1 MKIKMYILLI
11 ISILQINN
19 YLNAQKQTSLDLA
32 LRTIEQSAPSL
43 GLQAE
48 DISDLAVS
56 DMYSSSQ
63 NGLTH
68 VYLNQ
73 RYKGIPIHNAIT
85 SVHIT
90 KEGKVFDSPSR
101 FYKNLAGRIN
111 TTRPQISETDAL
123 VSIVRDLDIPNALIP
138 KNVRRNNEGLKEIE
152 KTNFTHSAIPVK
164 LVYTEDKEGN
174 LRLSWDLSLD
184 LTTSDDYWSIR
195 VDAVNGTLLD
205 KHNLTIKCKFD
216 HPGHSN
222 CVSREKAF
230 NPNPKP
236 VQQVLKELNT
246 QAMQPSAPNSYKVV
260 ALPAESPR
268 HAAPSIVVSPAI
280 PAASPFGWH
289 DTDGKAGA
297 EYQITRGNNVWAYLD
312 RNADNLS
319 DGNEPD
325 GGADLIF
332 DFPYA
337 PNDEPDTYTKAA
349 TTNLFYICNM
359 VHDITH
365 GFGFDEVAGNFQATN
380 YSKSGAGNDPVRAEA
395 QDGSGTDNANFSTPA
410 DGNSGRMQ
418 MYLWLASQEETYI
431 TFPDS
436 LASPIDCRRGGFGPA
451 PTVTPLEADVVIGND
466 HSGTPT
472 LGCANGFRTNEV
484 GGKIVL
490 IERGTCEFGQKTLNA
505 QKAGAAAVI
514 ICNFEDVFVNMGAGA
529 VGGQVTIPAYFT
541 TKSICNRLKLL
552 IQNGGLKIEI
562 KKPGANAG
570 PDSLDG
576 DFDNGIIAH
585 EFGHGISNR
594 LTGGPAAA
602 NCLSNGEQMGEG
614 WSDFM
619 SLIFTAKPGDKGTN
633 PRGIG
638 TFALNERP
646 DGYGIRRR
654 PYSTDMSVNEFTY
667 KNINPEVHDLG
678 EVWTTVLWD
687 LYWALAD
694 KYGYDPTFSNK
705 KAGNNICIQLVFDG
719 MKIQPCR
726 PGFLDGRDAIL
737 KADSA
742 TNKGANACLIWEVF
756 ARRGMGYFAKQGSN
770 NTVND
775 ETESFLAAPI
785 CINKVL
791 INKTAG
797 YYKDATTFV
806 RTDVVKPGE
815 EYAITIDINNYKPA
829 SVTNVNVKDL
839 IPSGCSYVAGSANIA
854 PAINGNELVWSIS
867 QLKSLETRR
876 ISYRIRSSNTIAS
889 TTLWYDD
896 MQNGDANWDYDLFKG
911 QLTWYLED
919 GFGVDQ
925 SYAWI
930 AEEKEGYSNDTYL
943 RTKNPFR
950 VEQDNTSLLFYH
962 FYNTEKGF
970 DGGLVEVSTDGS
982 FWEPVTQNQ
991 FSLNGYT
998 GLIDYQTFVVPNL
1011 NAFSGQSQGFI
1022 PTVLDLTNYKGKDV
1036 YVRYRFGHDSLNV
1049 SPDRTQLLGWVIDDV
1064 EYIQPQFYNSEVCL
1078 TTAEGDQ
1085 ECASLFGKGVLAD
1098 SDKIVNSKET
1108 GAAAS
1113 IRMYPNPA
1121 QEKIALR
1128 FEPEMGIEQIS
1139 FSNLNGQILKSVPIQ
1154 GNETFLSVDVKD
1166 LPKGMILI
1174 EAKGSSKSYVQKL
1187 ILH

>member
-1 MKIKMYILLI
+1 MKVKMYILLF
-11 ISILQINN
+11 ISILHISY
-19 YLNAQKQTSLDLA
+19 YLNAQKQTPLDLA
-32 LRTIEQSAPSL
+32 LRTIEQNAPSL

-56 DMYSSSQ
+56 DMYSSSH
-63 NGLTH
+63 NGVQH
-68 VYLNQ
+68 VYLIQ
-73 RYKGIPIHNAIT
+73 RYKGIPIHNSIT
-85 SVHIT
+85 SLHIT

-101 FYKNLAGRIN
+101 FYSHVSSRIN
-111 TTRPQISETDAL
+111 AVKPKISETDAL
-123 VSIVRDLDIPNALIP
+123 TYIVRDLDIPNAIIP
-138 KNVRRNNEGLKEIE
+138 KNVRRTNEGLKEIE

-164 LVYTEDKEGN
+164 LVYVEDKEGN
-174 LRLSWDLSLD
+174 LRLAWDLNLD
-184 LTTSDDYWSIR
+184 VVTSDDYWSIR
-195 VDAVNGTLLD
+195 VDAINGNILD
-205 KHNLTIKCKFD
+205 KHNLTVKCSFD

-222 CVSREKAF
+222 CITREKAF

-236 VQQVLKELNT
+236 VQQVLTEINT
-246 QAMQPSAPNSYKVV
+246 QVAMPSAPNSYKVV
-260 ALPAESPR
+260 ALPAESPK
-268 HAAPSIVVSPAI
+268 HAPLSLVVNPAI
-280 PAASPFGWH
+280 PSASPYGWH

-312 RNADNLS
+312 RNADNSS

-332 DFPYA
+332 DFPYD
-337 PNDEPDTYTKAA
+337 PNGEPDSYTKAA
-349 TTNLFYICNM
+349 TTNLFYLCNM
-359 VHDITH
+359 VHDITY
-365 GFGFDEVAGNFQATN
+365 GFGFDEAAGNFQMNN
-380 YSKSGAGNDPVRAEA
+380 YGKSGAGNDAVRAEA

-410 DGNSGRMQ
+410 DGSSGRMQ

-451 PTVTPLEADVVIGND
+451 PSDTPLEADVVIGND

-472 LGCANGFRTNEV
+472 LGCSNGFRRDEV

-490 IERGTCEFGQKTLNA
+490 IDRGTCEFGQKSLNA

-514 ICNFEDVFVNMGAGA
+514 ICNFEDAFVNMGAGA

-541 TKSICNRLKLL
+541 TKSICNRLKLMV
-552 IQNGGLKIEI
+552 QNGGLKIEI
-562 KKPGANAG
+562 KKPGLNAG

-602 NCLSNGEQMGEG
+602 NCLNNGEQMGEG

-619 SLIFTAKPGDKGTN
+619 SLIFTAKPGDKGTDS
-633 PRGIG
+633 RGIG
-638 TFALNERP
+638 TYALNERP

-687 LYWALAD
+687 LYWALSD

-705 KAGNNICIQLVFDG
+705 NAGNNICIQLVFDG

-737 KADSA
+737 KADSIN
-742 TNKGANACLIWEVF
+742 NKAANACLIWNVF

-791 INKTAG
+791 ISKTAG

-815 EYAITIDINNYKPA
+815 EYSITIDINNFKPGAVTNLNVRDVIPAGCTYVPGSA
-829 SVTNVNVKDL
+829 SVV
-839 IPSGCSYVAGSANIA
+839 PQ
-854 PAINGNELVWSIS
+854 INGNELVWSFA

-876 ISYRIRSSNTIAS
+876 ISYRIKSSSSIAS

-896 MQNGDANWDYDLFKG
+896 MQNGDSNWDYDLFKG

-950 VEQDNTSLLFYH
+950 VAKDHTSLLFYH

-970 DGGLVEVSTDGS
+970 DGGLVEVSTDGT
-982 FWEPVTQNQ
+982 FWETATQDQ

-1011 NAFSGQSQGFI
+1011 NAFSGQSGGFI
-1022 PTVLDLTNYKGKDV
+1022 PTVLDLTKYKGKDV

-1049 SPDRTQLLGWVIDDV
+1049 SPDRNQLLGWVVDNV
-1064 EYIQPQFYNSEVCL
+1064 EYIQPEFYNSQVCL
-1078 TTAEGDQ
+1078 TTSEGDN
-1085 ECASLFGKGVLAD
+1085 ECTSLFGKGVLAD
-1098 SDKIVNSKET
+1098 SDKIVDSKET
-1108 GAAAS
+1108 NSKAS
-1113 IRMYPNPA
+1113 VRIYPNPA
-1121 QEKIALR
+1121 QDKIAMR
-1128 FEPEMGIEQIS
+1128 FEPEMGIERIV
-1139 FSNLNGQILKSVPIQ
+1139 FSNVNGQVLKSISVQ
-1154 GNETFLSVDVKD
+1154 TETFLSLDVKD
-1166 LPKGMILI
+1166 LPKGVLII
-1174 EAKGSSKSYVQKL
+1174 EARGKSKSFIQKL